1 MFHIVKG
8 EIQNCGQSLKVYGN
22 CWVRAWSSDGASGER
37 TRSALRAQVKAV
49 QLCDR
54 KGYSLAAPLLDLIEG
69 LIPIGEGSLVG
80 DPSLEEFFFCKHCF
94 LETGEDLYFSF
105 EIPSYL
111 FWSLWFYMPVSPFQ
125 HINLSDCDSW
135 VLGWEKNGEMLFACQ
150 SLEDLLL
157 PPAPC
162 LQGHGFATDSTVE
175 EAESTV
181 GLGKISF
188 GICWASAL
196 YFKASLLNQNNDIS
210 PFCIFFLSSPLYSA

>member
-1 MFHIVKG
+1 
-8 EIQNCGQSLKVYGN
+8 
-22 CWVRAWSSDGASGER
+22 
-37 TRSALRAQVKAV
+37 
-49 QLCDR
+49 
-54 KGYSLAAPLLDLIEG
+54 
-69 LIPIGEGSLVG
+69 
-80 DPSLEEFFFCKHCF
+80 
-94 LETGEDLYFSF
+94 
-105 EIPSYL
+105 
-111 FWSLWFYMPVSPFQ
+111 MPVSPFQ

-210 PFCIFFLSSPLYSA
+210 PFCIFFFYHLLYILSKFYIVVKLAFSMLAPLHCSWFIILLFSMNESGILFVCLCEGSVSLGMASLLF